1 MNISH
6 TFTQTDG
13 DAQSQT
19 QGKVC
24 VCTHTHTHT
33 HTLGRYPESCR
44 RKERDRDIIQPSKRQ
59 VDLDKMTPIPSRVH
73 STTPKKRVH
82 GRQPLL
88 DKK

>member
-13 DAQSQT
+13 DAQSPDT
-19 QGKVC
+19 GEGVC
-24 VCTHTHTHT
+24 VHTHIHT

-73 STTPKKRVH
+73 STTPKKSVH